1 MRFLASLMQ
10 KVSLWLPLPVLT
22 SGTDPLGLLKG
33 LLIWENR
40 IVPKF
45 GLYSR
50 TGPVWCKF
58 HACKSG
64 PLLEESLI
72 WENRAM
78 PKFGLF

>member
-1 MRFLASLMQ
+1 MASPA
-10 KVSLWLPLPVLT
+10 SSHLWDKSPRPNQ
-22 SGTDPLGLLKG
+22 GAPNLGKSDS
-33 LLIWENR
+33 
-40 IVPKF
+40 
-45 GLYSR
+45 SR